1 MSGAAQRRRRRRIEW
16 LIFAALSL
24 ASLALAVWLAGNYG
38 MRQAAD
44 ALRAQAAGS
53 ATLDIAVLRSELEK
67 QRTLSLV
74 LSRDPDV
81 LATLSTPD
89 TAHIGAMNAK
99 LESLNAG
106 ARSAVIYLID
116 RTGLAI
122 ASSNWKEEISFVGTN
137 YAFRPYFTEAVAKG
151 DTEHF
156 ALGTVSQRPGLYI
169 ARRIDGPG
177 GMQGVI
183 VVKVE
188 FFSVEEDWHR
198 SGAIV
203 YVTDPRGI
211 VLLTSQPEWRFM
223 AQASFTAEEAAK
235 IRTSLQFGDSP
246 LTVLPIRRGQ
256 ATTSGADF
264 VSLRGSGLHLASV
277 SEVPSTNWQLHL
289 LEPAARALA
298 AGAATLRSITFAVV
312 GATLVLLGI
321 LLHRRQRAIARTA
334 ELTEAQIELE
344 HRVEARTLDL
354 SQSNALLSAE
364 IDERRKVEAKLQ
376 TARDELTQA
385 NRLAILGQITAGL
398 AHEVN
403 QPVAAIRSF
412 ADNAA
417 IFLDRSEP
425 QPARQNLATIA
436 GLTDRIAD
444 IIAQLRRFARKAS
457 GDIGPVALQDVLDG
471 ALLLVGIR
479 ARRQGA
485 EIEVEP
491 IAEDLRVVANRVR
504 LEQVLVNLLQNALEA
519 LEGRPE
525 QAIQIGIAGDGDLV
539 RLAVTDNGPGLAP
552 EVTANLFTPFTTT
565 KSGGLGLG
573 LVISKD
579 IVEEFGGRLEVES
592 RPGQGCRFLITLKR
606 AEKEG

>member
-1 MSGAAQRRRRRRIEW
+1 MSGATQRRQRRRIEW
-16 LIFAALSL
+16 LIFAGLSL
-24 ASLALAVWLAGNYG
+24 VSLALAVWFAGNYG
-38 MRQAAD
+38 TRQAAE
-44 ALRAQAAGS
+44 ALRAQAAGN

-81 LATLSTPD
+81 LATLSAPD
-89 TAHIGAMNAK
+89 ASHIGAMNAK

-122 ASSNWKEEISFVGTN
+122 ASSNWKEDISFVGTN

-169 ARRIDGPG
+169 ARRIEGPG

-223 AQASFTAEEAAK
+223 AQASIPAEEAAN

-246 LTVLPIRRGQ
+246 LAVLPIRRGQ
-256 ATTSGADF
+256 ATPGADF

-289 LEPAARALA
+289 LQPAARALA
-298 AGAATLRSITFAVV
+298 AGAATLRSITFALV

-385 NRLAILGQITAGL
+385 NRLALLGQITAGL

-425 QPARQNLATIA
+425 VPARQNLATIA
-436 GLTDRIAD
+436 GLTEKIAD

-457 GDIGPVALQDVLDG
+457 GDIGPVALRDVLDG

-485 EIEVEP
+485 EIEVDP
-491 IAEDLRVVANRVR
+491 VVDGLRVAANRVR

-519 LEGRPE
+519 MEEQPD
-525 QAIQIGIAGDGDLV
+525 QAIHIGITGEGELV
-539 RLAVTDNGPGLAP
+539 RLSVSDNGPGLAP
-552 EVTANLFTPFTTT
+552 EVTAALFTPFTTT
-565 KSGGLGLG
+565 KPGGLGLG

-592 RPGQGCRFLITLKR
+592 QPGQGCRFLVTLKR

>member
-1 MSGAAQRRRRRRIEW
+1 MSGATQRRQRRRIEW
-16 LIFAALSL
+16 LIFAGLSL
-24 ASLALAVWLAGNYG
+24 VSLALAVWFAGNYG
-38 MRQAAD
+38 TRQAAE

-81 LATLSTPD
+81 LATLSAPD
-89 TAHIGAMNAK
+89 GSHIGAMNAK

-122 ASSNWKEEISFVGTN
+122 ASSNWKEDISFVGTN

-169 ARRIDGPG
+169 ARRIEGPG

-223 AQASFTAEEAAK
+223 AQASIPAEEAAN

-246 LTVLPIRRGQ
+246 LAVLPIRRGQ
-256 ATTSGADF
+256 ATPGADF

-289 LEPAARALA
+289 LQPAARALA
-298 AGAATLRSITFAVV
+298 AGAATLRSITFALV

-385 NRLAILGQITAGL
+385 NRLALLGQITAGL

-425 QPARQNLATIA
+425 VPARQNLATIA
-436 GLTDRIAD
+436 GLTEKIAD

-457 GDIGPVALQDVLDG
+457 GDVGPVALRDVLDG

-485 EIEVEP
+485 EIEVDP
-491 IAEDLRVVANRVR
+491 VVDGLRVAANRVR

-519 LEGRPE
+519 MEEQPD
-525 QAIQIGIAGDGDLV
+525 QAIHIGITSEGELV
-539 RLAVTDNGPGLAP
+539 RLSVSDNGPGLAP
-552 EVTANLFTPFTTT
+552 EVTAALFTPFTTT
-565 KSGGLGLG
+565 KPGGLGLG

-592 RPGQGCRFLITLKR
+592 QPGQGCRFLVTLKR

>member
-1 MSGAAQRRRRRRIEW
+1 MSGATHRRQRRRIEW
-16 LIFAALSL
+16 LIFAGLSL
-24 ASLALAVWLAGNYG
+24 VSLALAVWFAGNYG
-38 MRQAAD
+38 TRQAAE

-81 LATLSTPD
+81 LATLSAPD
-89 TAHIGAMNAK
+89 ASHIGAMNAK

-122 ASSNWKEEISFVGTN
+122 ASSNWKEDISFVGTN

-169 ARRIDGPG
+169 ARRIEGPG
-177 GMQGVI
+177 SMQGVI

-223 AQASFTAEEAAK
+223 AQASIPAEEAAN

-246 LTVLPIRRGQ
+246 LAVLPIRRGQ
-256 ATTSGADF
+256 ATPGADF

-289 LEPAARALA
+289 LQPAARALA
-298 AGAATLRSITFAVV
+298 AGAATLRSITFALV

-385 NRLAILGQITAGL
+385 NRLALLGQITAGL

-425 QPARQNLATIA
+425 VPARQNLATIA
-436 GLTDRIAD
+436 GLTEKIAD

-457 GDIGPVALQDVLDG
+457 GDIGPVALRDVLDG

-479 ARRQGA
+479 ARRQGT
-485 EIEVEP
+485 EIEVDP
-491 IAEDLRVVANRVR
+491 VVDGLQVAANRVR

-519 LEGRPE
+519 MEEQPD
-525 QAIQIGIAGDGDLV
+525 QAIHIGITGEGELV
-539 RLAVTDNGPGLAP
+539 RLSVSDNGPGLAP
-552 EVTANLFTPFTTT
+552 EVTAALFTPFTTT
-565 KSGGLGLG
+565 KPGGLGLG

-592 RPGQGCRFLITLKR
+592 QPGQGCRFLVTLKR

>member
-1 MSGAAQRRRRRRIEW
+1 MNGAAYRRQRRRIEW
-16 LIFAALSL
+16 LIFAGLGL
-24 ASLALAVWLAGNYG
+24 ASLVLAVWLAGNYG
-38 MRQAAD
+38 MRQAAE
-44 ALRAQAAGS
+44 ALRVQAAGS

-81 LATLSTPD
+81 LATLKAPD
-89 TAHIGAMNAK
+89 SAHVAAMNTK
-99 LESLNAG
+99 LEALNAG

-122 ASSNWKEEISFVGTN
+122 ASSNWKEDISFVGTN

-169 ARRIDGPG
+169 ARRIEGPD

-198 SGAIV
+198 SGAVV

-211 VLLTSQPEWRFM
+211 VLLTSQPDWRFM
-223 AQASFTAEEAAK
+223 AQAPIAAEEAAR
-235 IRTSLQFGDSP
+235 IRASLQFGDAP
-246 LTVLPIRRGQ
+246 LAVLPIRRSPA
-256 ATTSGADF
+256 ATPGADF

-277 SEVPSTNWQLHL
+277 SEVPTTKWQLHL

-298 AGAATLRSITFAVV
+298 AGAATLRSLTFAVV

-364 IDERRKVEAKLQ
+364 IEERRKVEAKLQ

-385 NRLAILGQITAGL
+385 NRLALLGQITAGL

-417 IFLDRSEP
+417 TFLDRSEP
-425 QPARQNLATIA
+425 APARQNLATIA
-436 GLTDRIAD
+436 GLTETIAD
-444 IIAQLRRFARKAS
+444 IIAQMRRFARKAS
-457 GDIGPVALQDVLDG
+457 GDIGPVALREVLDG

-485 EIEVEP
+485 GID
-491 IAEDLRVVANRVR
+491 IAPVPDGLHVSANRVR

-525 QAIQIGIAGDGDLV
+525 QAIDIGIVLDGGVV
-539 RLAVTDNGPGLAP
+539 RLTVSDNGPGLAP
-552 EVTANLFTPFTTT
+552 EVTENLFTPFTTT
-565 KSGGLGLG
+565 KPGGLGLG

-579 IVEEFGGRLEVES
+579 IVEEFGGRLDVES
-592 RPGQGCRFLITLKR
+592 QPGQGCRFLVTLKR